1 MDGFQTLGDYI
12 AAELRKVPDP
22 STAAEIEHKLL
33 HTLQVALD
41 EIDWPVSASTE
52 KQASSSDDDCIICHV
67 DIEAAVNVDVDSD

>member
-22 STAAEIEHKLL
+22 STAAEIERKLL
-33 HTLQVALD
+33 HTLQGALD

-52 KQASSSDDDCIICHV
+52 KQV
-67 DIEAAVNVDVDSD
+67 